1 MDGHLKIPKGWGSK
15 KPKFLSKSM
24 KLNWNFWRA
33 RGGGGG
39 FNPEIHPWG
48 RCGYFLEQNIIHM
61 LLKCTVN
68 QFAVCEVLK
77 CHIIFI

>member
-1 MDGHLKIPKGWGSK
+1 M
-15 KPKFLSKSM
+15 
-24 KLNWNFWRA
+24 
-33 RGGGGG
+33 GGGG

-77 CHIIFI
+77 CHNFYLIKDWCKSAFKQEFFLCVSRSFKLVG